1 MSDIDEAL
9 KLIAGGDPK
18 KTGGPGEVKKNSE
31 TGIPVDAKQKKLY
44 NTTDEG
50 NVYLGDMI
58 NYSIAHGGNPLSS
71 KEGRTM
77 FQLARQLHGDKAAS
91 ELLTQVMIHNQ
102 RGDQK
107 SKSNVDKINSFYE
120 IVHGSPELE
129 KLKNKVS
136 AFGEGP
142 GVQYLDTP
150 NAAVQETHEPAK
162 ADVASTK

>member
-18 KTGGPGEVKKNSE
+18 KGGPGDTKKNPE
-31 TGIPVDAKQKKLY
+31 TGIPVDAKQRKLY

-58 NYSIAHGGNPLSS
+58 NYSIAHGGNPLTS

-77 FQLARQLHGDKAAS
+77 FQLARQLHGDKAAH
-91 ELLTQVMIHNQ
+91 ELLNQVIIHNQ
-102 RGDQK
+102 RDDQK
-107 SKSNVDKINSFYE
+107 SKSNSDKIGSFYE

-136 AFGEGP
+136 AFGLGP
-142 GVQYLDTP
+142 QAQYLDTP
-150 NAAVQETHEPAK
+150 NVAVQETQQPVK
-162 ADVASTK
+162 KDVAIAQ